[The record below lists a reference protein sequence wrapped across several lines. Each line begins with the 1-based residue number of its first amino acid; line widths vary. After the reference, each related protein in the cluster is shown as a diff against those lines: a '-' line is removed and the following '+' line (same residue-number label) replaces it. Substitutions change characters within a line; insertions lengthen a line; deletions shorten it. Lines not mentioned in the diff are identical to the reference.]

1 MQNNHGRDS
10 SKKKCK
16 FIHGEL
22 FQMKVLQIKEESS
35 ESWLERRNEMWNSIF
50 WKLLANDIWLAYLY
64 VVNVALALNFSLFII
79 HISTWQ
85 TALGASLFFMKWD
98 KRNTM
103 VF

>member
-35 ESWLERRNEMWNSIF
+35 ESWLEWRNE
-50 WKLLANDIWLAYLY
+50 K
-64 VVNVALALNFSLFII
+64 
-79 HISTWQ
+79 
-85 TALGASLFFMKWD
+85 
-98 KRNTM
+98 
-103 VF
+103 